1 MIAFAFVLC
10 LIIYAICFWLAFGEL
25 ERPQGA
31 ISSQSGS
38 SDVGVDKAVPRRD
51 GRASK
56 VSSTTYATQKMHD
69 PQNRIVQGGT
79 KG

>member
-38 SDVGVDKAVPRRD
+38 SDVGVDKAVVRRD
-51 GRASK
+51 GRAS
-56 VSSTTYATQKMHD
+56 
-69 PQNRIVQGGT
+69 
-79 KG
+79 